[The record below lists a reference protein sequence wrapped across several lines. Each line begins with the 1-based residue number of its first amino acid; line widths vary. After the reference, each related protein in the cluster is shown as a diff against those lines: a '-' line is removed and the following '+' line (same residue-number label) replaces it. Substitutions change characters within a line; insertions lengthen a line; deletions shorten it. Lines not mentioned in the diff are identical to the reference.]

1 MFVSTSGLIL
11 ADDRRIHL
19 GEITQPRALSAVP
32 FGGRYRLIDFTL
44 SNMVNSGIRT
54 VGVST
59 FQKYQSLMD
68 HLGTGS
74 DWDLDRK
81 NEGLSILAPYIISES
96 YTGESD
102 DLLGILS
109 FFRNVQTE
117 YIVISSAN
125 TLFNTTYRDLIRTH
139 RDSGADIT
147 VMYNHDGTTYG
158 PPNLIL
164 DIDDRRKVREVL
176 KNPENP
182 RTDCSSMGT
191 LVLERQLFINIVSE
205 AVSRGIPEVS
215 VEHFLRLY
223 ERYDVRGFLY
233 EGEVL
238 HFNSIQNYFKSTM
251 RTLEHDVQTELFRSE
266 TPIYT
271 KVKDEAPAFYTDGAS
286 VSNSFISDGC
296 LIEGSVEDSML
307 FRTVRVS
314 QRATVKNSVIFQ
326 GTTVSEGC
334 VLENVIVD
342 KDVLIRPGIRL
353 IGQADYPVV
362 IGKGAVV

>member
-1 MFVSTSGLIL
+1 
-11 ADDRRIHL
+11 
-19 GEITQPRALSAVP
+19 
-32 FGGRYRLIDFTL
+32 
-44 SNMVNSGIRT
+44 
-54 VGVST
+54 
-59 FQKYQSLMD
+59 
-68 HLGTGS
+68 
-74 DWDLDRK
+74 
-81 NEGLSILAPYIISES
+81 
-96 YTGESD
+96 
-102 DLLGILS
+102 
-109 FFRNVQTE
+109 
-117 YIVISSAN
+117 
-125 TLFNTTYRDLIRTH
+125 
-139 RDSGADIT
+139 
-147 VMYNHDGTTYG
+147 MYNHDGTTYG

-215 VEHFLRLY
+215 IEHFLRLY